1 MAVSTKS
8 KVTTNHEEI
17 RRWASARGGYPTAI
31 SIPKRGDT
39 AGLIRIS
46 FPGDREQGSRD
57 EISWD
62 EWFKKFDEAE
72 LALLYQ
78 EHTAGGEHSNFNK
91 LVSRE
96 SVDEVEFAVGGK
108 GRSASRR
115 RLRPPAE
122 VGAIVPSR
130 DGSRQ
135 RNVARTIPHKVSKK
149 SAIAAAIVPD
159 TKKQQSAG
167 DVPWTTDSQ
176 PSLPGGARPTTRR
189 SRNQARD

>member
-39 AGLIRIS
+39 AGLICIC
-46 FPGDREQGSRD
+46 FPGDRDQGPRG
-57 EISWD
+57 EINWD

-78 EHTAGGEHSNFNK
+78 EQTASGAHSNFNK

-115 RLRPPAE
+115 RPPAE
-122 VGAIVPSR
+122 VDAIVPSR

-135 RNVARTIPHKVSKK
+135 RNVARTIPHKISKK
-149 SAIAAAIVPD
+149 SAIAAAIVAD

-189 SRNQARD
+189 SRNQARN